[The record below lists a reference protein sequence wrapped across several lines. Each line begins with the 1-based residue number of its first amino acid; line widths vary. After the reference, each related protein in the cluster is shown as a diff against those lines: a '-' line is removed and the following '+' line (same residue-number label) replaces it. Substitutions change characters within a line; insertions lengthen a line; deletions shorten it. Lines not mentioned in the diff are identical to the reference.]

1 MSKFSRKIRGRFRS
15 LVHIIRAG
23 VFYWLKDEISQRPI
37 IVLGAPNSGTTMFVR
52 ALDQHP
58 DLVNRSEERVL
69 WNPRFHEQE
78 LTSDY
83 RSAEDA
89 SAWKKFVIQ
98 GNFVYFYRVL
108 GHKRIVNKHP
118 ENSLRI
124 EFLQRIFPEAYFV
137 HLLRDGRAVVNSN
150 LKRSSSEKPFAG
162 WVMPP
167 DWENYEH
174 KETAEQFAYMWKCCV
189 DTIQAA
195 APKLN
200 NFKEIRYE
208 DLAAG
213 QEEIFRDLFQWLQ
226 VTADERVFT
235 RMPRVENRNF
245 KWQQNLAA
253 RDLEL
258 IEKCAGDTLR
268 RNKYID

>member
-1 MSKFSRKIRGRFRS
+1 MKISPRIRGRTRSFIHVLRASIFFWFRNETS
-15 LVHIIRAG
+15 EKPV
-23 VFYWLKDEISQRPI
+23 
-37 IVLGAPNSGTTMFVR
+37 IVLGAPNSGTTIFVR

-69 WNPRFHEQE
+69 WNSRFHEQE

-83 RSAEDA
+83 RSAEHA
-89 SAWKKFVIQ
+89 SVWKKFVIQ
-98 GNFVYFYRVL
+98 GNFAYFYKIL

-124 EFLQRIFPEAYFV
+124 EFLQKIFPEACYI

-150 LKRSSSEKPFAG
+150 LKRSNSGTPFAG

-167 DWENYEH
+167 DWENYAHTEPV
-174 KETAEQFAYMWKCCV
+174 EQFAYMWKCCV
-189 DTIQAA
+189 DTIQTA

-226 VTADERVFT
+226 VTADESVVT

-245 KWQQNLAA
+245 KWKKNLTAM
-253 RDLEL
+253 DLEL

-268 RNKYID
+268 RNQYIN